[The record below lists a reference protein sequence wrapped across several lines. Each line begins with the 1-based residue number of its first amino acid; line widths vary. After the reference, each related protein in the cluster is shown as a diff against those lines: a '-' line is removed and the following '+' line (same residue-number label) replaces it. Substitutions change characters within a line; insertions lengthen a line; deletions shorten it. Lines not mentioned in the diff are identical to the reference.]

1 MANKA
6 PLSAE
11 QKAERLDAAL
21 QCAYEIESIAIHL
34 NDHLPTEPEYMFLRS
49 LVLRI
54 FELNSVAMSALDKDQ
69 TRATPD
75 MWGVIK
81 RGGRGA

>member
-1 MANKA
+1 MANEA
-6 PLSAE
+6 PLSNE

-34 NDHLPTEPEYMFLRS
+34 NHHLPTEPEYMFLRS

-54 FELNSVAMSALDKDQ
+54 FDLNSVAMSVLDKDQ
-69 TRATPD
+69 VRTTAD
-75 MWGVIK
+75 LWDVIRRGK
-81 RGGRGA
+81 RGA